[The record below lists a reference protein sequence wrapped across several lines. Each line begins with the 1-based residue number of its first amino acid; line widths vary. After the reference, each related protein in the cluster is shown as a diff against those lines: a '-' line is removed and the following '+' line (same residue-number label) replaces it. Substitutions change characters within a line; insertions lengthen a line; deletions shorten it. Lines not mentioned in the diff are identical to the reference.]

1 MNIYKIC
8 YKVVSFKMNIAKELL
23 HKIFSYEEEILYG
36 RDFEPDM
43 NCPVSVKSYDE
54 THILLEIFG
63 IKIKFP
69 KREYSKLKKQN
80 PFYKYK
86 ARGVDITKLPPAQG
100 RIRDIQLANLV
111 LLKELDYVCRQS
123 KLSYWLDGGT
133 LLGAVRHKGF
143 IPWDDDLDI
152 TMTREDYERFQSI
165 FEGELGSDYM
175 LKAPSYK
182 NGSRS
187 RFPKVMKKGTV
198 FREVGNPSP
207 DEECG
212 IFLDIFI
219 LDNVPDNKLLRTVK
233 GTICNLLEFISGQV
247 LWHEEHADELLD
259 RIKEAGKLQ
268 YYIRKVTGFL
278 FSFRKAA
285 AWNRTIDQWI
295 QYKKDTKYCSLATG
309 RKHYFGETLPRGVF
323 LPGTKGIFEGKEIL
337 LFSDVDAYLTNL
349 YGDYM
354 VIPEESKRE
363 AHALKDIRF

>member
-36 RDFEPDM
+36 RDFEPDI

-143 IPWDDDLDI
+143 IPWDDDIDVGMLFD
-152 TMTREDYERFQSI
+152 DYEKIIGAFENFSRDKNIYAQYFKDKRNPDIYMIKVLHKKCPHLFVDIFPFYRYGKTLTTTEQVHITKEIKKIRKNVLSNI
-165 FEGELGSDYM
+165 DFCTNDSELKQLHQKTMNEKILCINDEIPQNSDLVWGIQYNHCWNNWFTRYDVIFPIKPIVFEGYEFMGMNNPQAFL
-175 LKAPSYK
+175 
-182 NGSRS
+182 SR
-187 RFPKVMKKGTV
+187 V
-198 FREVGNPSP
+198 
-207 DEECG
+207 
-212 IFLDIFI
+212 
-219 LDNVPDNKLLRTVK
+219 
-233 GTICNLLEFISGQV
+233 
-247 LWHEEHADELLD
+247 
-259 RIKEAGKLQ
+259 
-268 YYIRKVTGFL
+268 
-278 FSFRKAA
+278 
-285 AWNRTIDQWI
+285 
-295 QYKKDTKYCSLATG
+295 
-309 RKHYFGETLPRGVF
+309 
-323 LPGTKGIFEGKEIL
+323 
-337 LFSDVDAYLTNL
+337 

-354 VIPEESKRE
+354 SYPSKITFGHSAYKNLKKEELETIKNYASNNRHK
-363 AHALKDIRF
+363 

>member
-1 MNIYKIC
+1 MNSLNSKTILSTKWSFCGLIIEGELRERLQ
-8 YKVVSFKMNIAKELL
+8 KVLVAMLFDIAGVCK
-23 HKIFSYEEEILYG
+23 K
-36 RDFEPDM
+36 
-43 NCPVSVKSYDE
+43 YD
-54 THILLEIFG
+54 
-63 IKIKFP
+63 
-69 KREYSKLKKQN
+69 
-80 PFYKYK
+80 
-86 ARGVDITKLPPAQG
+86 
-100 RIRDIQLANLV
+100 
-111 LLKELDYVCRQS
+111 
-123 KLSYWLDGGT
+123 LSLFLCGGSA
-133 LLGAVRHKGF
+133 LGAVRHHGF

-152 TMTREDYERFQSI
+152 TMTREDYECFQNI
-165 FEGELGSDYM
+165 FEDELGSDYM

-259 RIKEAGKLQ
+259 RIKEASKLR

-309 RKHYFGETLPRGVF
+309 RKHYFGETLPREVF
-323 LPGTKGIFEGKEIL
+323 LPGTKGTFEGKEIL